1 MTAVSGL
8 SQPAIQS
15 LRDTTRSDN
24 TARIGMDKI
33 ANTFL
38 FRANADIAQRV
49 FGGELT
55 ISQNYSGSTVRSLSA
70 AFRDDQQFQLGY
82 SIPVDSTFQILTQGL
97 WLYSRDSRSLGLSSL
112 ERSNASAGLRYK
124 YDNYIMLEA
133 VAGAERATQS
143 LVRDVGTLLSVNG
156 RAQNIQ
162 LDNYDVSAQLR
173 SEYISFTERTNSDID
188 AQLGLRREYDAR
200 NYLTVLA
207 THRNLRRDFYSLS
220 SLNAAPV
227 TTLETRFER
236 RTAIDAATQFG
247 VLKNISADIQAT
259 FGFASVNRGYARPLE
274 GLNNTSVQRDLSELS
289 VNVQAKAD
297 YADAT
302 SYAQAGIASFY
313 RDEENTALK
322 KFDGIGDDL
331 LDTVKL
337 LERIRDNSTSR
348 VRLFASGGT
357 ALSKRDSITVSASIS
372 ILRYDTPSV
381 LNNDDRDEQNI
392 LFHVVF
398 FRQFSPYL
406 RGVLSFQTQQTNI
419 VFLKSQRSSLNN
431 WNRVYRLAPSC
442 DIDVGRF
449 HAQPQCEVL
458 AQYTVYDF
466 EGMPSVP
473 QSFSFRQI
481 AIRDS
486 LIIPLYHSASIE
498 TRFYLRYFERGE
510 LFWSSFSERPVSK
523 NYEQFIRPLVWVDAG
538 TDCRV
543 AAGIRWYALSQQN
556 IVTPNAVNTL
566 LESIAPEC
574 SLEWTLER
582 GTQLRVNG
590 WYEFQYQNRIAF
602 RRMPNIS
609 ITLLRPL

>member
-1 MTAVSGL
+1 
-8 SQPAIQS
+8 
-15 LRDTTRSDN
+15 
-24 TARIGMDKI
+24 MDKI